1 MKILKSILNYIPLA
15 TFIIFVV
22 TDGIISLTSALI
34 FVISSIGLLI
44 NWKRK
49 KTEMKNWENSSLK
62 GVLNM
67 KFPFYDAPN
76 TATITCC
83 HILENGEPILYV
95 SHDEDD
101 GMWQFLCGKA
111 HETDEAKLV
120 SLKSVFDLDNSVGI
134 LKDMPCG
141 YYAERKAQDDEW
153 SVRKR

>member
-1 MKILKSILNYIPLA
+1 
-15 TFIIFVV
+15 
-22 TDGIISLTSALI
+22 
-34 FVISSIGLLI
+34 
-44 NWKRK
+44 
-49 KTEMKNWENSSLK
+49 
-62 GVLNM
+62 M

-153 SVRKR
+153 SSRGREFDSRHSDHKSNDFTLEIVGFFCLWVDLIWF

>member
-1 MKILKSILNYIPLA
+1 MAEGTAHEGKIRRVKRILYPLVKIIAYAGSSAEGYPKEIKIFFFLFLIDKSE
-15 TFIIFVV
+15 VV
-22 TDGIISLTSALI
+22 
-34 FVISSIGLLI
+34 
-44 NWKRK
+44 
-49 KTEMKNWENSSLK
+49 

>member
-1 MKILKSILNYIPLA
+1 
-15 TFIIFVV
+15 
-22 TDGIISLTSALI
+22 
-34 FVISSIGLLI
+34 
-44 NWKRK
+44 
-49 KTEMKNWENSSLK
+49 
-62 GVLNM
+62 M

-76 TATITCC
+76 TATITCF

-141 YYAERKAQDDEW
+141 YYADRKTENDDW
-153 SVRKR
+153 TIKKR

>member
-1 MKILKSILNYIPLA
+1 
-15 TFIIFVV
+15 
-22 TDGIISLTSALI
+22 
-34 FVISSIGLLI
+34 
-44 NWKRK
+44 
-49 KTEMKNWENSSLK
+49 
-62 GVLNM
+62 M

-120 SLKSVFDLDNSVGI
+120 SINEQISNFAQTYPTNLKASSNEALLFMRRYRFANCSCFSCCF
-134 LKDMPCG
+134 KDAYPSSNV
-141 YYAERKAQDDEW
+141 Q
-153 SVRKR
+153 

>member
-1 MKILKSILNYIPLA
+1 MAEGTAHEGKIRRVKRILYPLVKIIAYAGSSAEGYPKEIKIFFFLFLIDKSE
-15 TFIIFVV
+15 F
-22 TDGIISLTSALI
+22 
-34 FVISSIGLLI
+34 
-44 NWKRK
+44 
-49 KTEMKNWENSSLK
+49 E